1 MIISN
6 RRDAGYTI
14 ISRFEES
21 FRSLIIERLTMSD
34 IEFFNLIPQGIILKA
49 NERGNCFDWDDHNE
63 FMDNIDFPDLA
74 EISLYKQNEKLILN
88 DKIDRD
94 RFKECMRILYE
105 LRCKIAHIK
114 GFFTSIDLD
123 GLIEL
128 SSEVSKI
135 FVDDNFKLLIDKINK
150 NPDEVIIKIPPDFI
164 EDFYETNGITHNLP
178 TPDYEYEGGF
188 VGREE
193 DKKKIKQYL
202 KSEKFS
208 VITITG
214 AGGVGKTSIAL
225 KVIHEITQQ
234 SGAWFD
240 SILWLSAK
248 ENKLS
253 PLGIEDIEPTLKS
266 YEELLDTFIGL
277 FGFTS
282 EIKENTI
289 EEKEELTE
297 LIIELSNQ
305 ILVVIDN
312 LETITDDRII
322 NFIIDAPTK
331 IKFLVTS
338 RKGIGQVE
346 RRYELKELKAAEAV
360 YLFRQLA
367 RDKQLESLI
376 KLKNEVI
383 QKYVAKVSYYPLA
396 IKWVIGQVARGKD
409 INNVIDSIH
418 NDESDISKFCFE
430 QIFGMISEKC
440 KRILYSVSLMESA
453 PTRSILQHVS
463 ELDEK
468 EFEDAIEELIL
479 VSLIIPEQFQDESK
493 EIGTKYNLL
502 PLTKGYTRLQLN
514 KNLDL
519 RECLNNRI
527 IEIES
532 TVAESLRAQ
541 KEYKHSLY
549 NFGAKTDEEKIATII
564 AQNAFQK
571 YQSGSYIDAVE
582 EYKRAVKTAPKFA
595 PVYRNWG
602 VMESYENHIS
612 EATKLM
618 EKASELD
625 SNDPQIYLLWG
636 NIYRKNGKF
645 SEAHSKYEIAFSL
658 APKDPIILNAF
669 GQSKSRLGLFEEAH
683 NLLTQSDT
691 LNSEFQSVKH
701 EVITKTSLAENLINW
716 GDLLTRDKNF
726 GLAEAK
732 YNEAINCCM
741 NALSANARDSKIYT
755 ALTKANL
762 KKGHL
767 FFQIRKDVEALRCY
781 NSIILSNDESFK
793 HSLLKLTALLDLAE
807 YFLRKND
814 VDKGKEYFHL
824 IVKGN
829 KYAQILR
836 QIKYQQ
842 LNERLRKLEVR
853 FAEKDNSDG
862 VIIKTSPTFGY
873 VIVEDYLSKE
883 TFIGGA
889 NDFIPRLASIDTS
902 LTGLEVSFKQHIFE
916 KNGRIKKAANYI
928 KITGANKRYSQ

>member
-14 ISRFEES
+14 ISRFEEA
-21 FRSLIIERLTMSD
+21 FRLFLINKLTCID

-63 FMDNIDFPDLA
+63 FMDNIDFPDLM
-74 EISLYKQNEKLILN
+74 EISLYKGN
-88 DKIDRD
+88 DKVILTDKLSKD

-114 GFFTSIDLD
+114 GFFTSVDLD
-123 GLIEL
+123 NLINL
-128 SSEVSKI
+128 STEVSKI
-135 FVDDNFKLLIDKINK
+135 FEDNNFNKLLEEILK
-150 NPDEVIIKIPPDFI
+150 NPEKVIIKIPTDFI
-164 EDFYETNGITHNLP
+164 EDFYESNGITHNLP

-266 YEELLDTFIGL
+266 YEELLDTFISL
-277 FGFTS
+277 FGFSS
-282 EIKENTI
+282 ELKDNSI
-289 EEKEELTE
+289 EEKESLTE

-305 ILVVIDN
+305 ILVVVDN

-331 IKFLVTS
+331 VKFLITS

-346 RRYELKELKAAEAV
+346 RRYELKELKSAEAI

-367 RDKQLESLI
+367 RDKQLDYLN
-376 KLKNEVI
+376 KLNNDVI
-383 QKYVAKVSYYPLA
+383 QKYVSKVSFYPLA
-396 IKWVIGQVARGKD
+396 IKWVIGQVARGRD
-409 INNVIDSIH
+409 INTVIDSVH

-430 QIFGMISEKC
+430 QIYGMLSDNC
-440 KRILYSVSLMESA
+440 KKILFTISLMETP
-453 PTRSILQHVS
+453 PTRSILQHVT

-468 EFEDAIEELIL
+468 EFDDSIEELIL

-502 PLTKGYTRLQLN
+502 PLTKGYTRIQLN
-514 KNLDL
+514 KSIDL
-519 RECLNNRI
+519 RERLNNRI

-549 NFGAKTDEEKIATII
+549 NFGAKSDEEKIATII

-571 YQSGSYIDAVE
+571 YQSGSYLDAVE
-582 EYKRAVKTAPKFA
+582 EYKRAIKTAPKFA
-595 PVYRNWG
+595 PLYRNWG
-602 VMESYENHIS
+602 VMESYENHIT

-618 EKASELD
+618 EKAAELD
-625 SNDPQIYLLWG
+625 AQDPQIYLLWG

-645 SEAHSKYEIAFSL
+645 SEAHSKYQIAYDL

-669 GQSKSRLGLFEEAH
+669 GQSKSRLGLFEDAH
-683 NLLTQSDT
+683 RLLTESDS
-691 LNSEFQSVKH
+691 LNNEFQSVKH
-701 EVITKTSLAENLINW
+701 EIITKTSLAENLINW

-726 GLAEAK
+726 GHAEEK

-741 NALSANARDSKIYT
+741 KAFSANAKDPKIYT

-762 KKGHL
+762 KKAHL
-767 FFQIRKDVEALRCY
+767 MFQMKKDLEGIKCL
-781 NSIILSNDESFK
+781 NNIILSNDDSFK
-793 HSLLKLTALLDLAE
+793 HSLLKLTALIDLAE
-807 YFLRKND
+807 FYLRNED
-814 VDKGKEYFHL
+814 INKGKYYFQQ
-824 IVKGN
+824 IQKGN
-829 KYAQILR
+829 RYANIIR
-836 QIKYQQ
+836 QLKYQQ
-842 LNERLRKLEVR
+842 LSDRLRRLEER
-853 FAEKDNSDG
+853 FTEKDNSEG
-862 VIIKTSPTFGY
+862 VIIKTSVVFGY
-873 VIVEDYLSKE
+873 VIIEDYKTRE

-889 NDFIPRLASIDTS
+889 KDFIPRLGSIDPS
-902 LTGLEVSFKQHIFE
+902 LKGLEVTYKQNVFE
-916 KNGRIKKAANYI
+916 KNNKTKKVANFI
-928 KITGANKRYSQ
+928 KITGANSVYVQ

>member
-14 ISRFEES
+14 ISRFEEA
-21 FRSLIIERLTMSD
+21 FRSLLIEYLTLQD
-34 IEFFNLIPQGIILKA
+34 EEFFNLIPQGIILKA
-49 NERGNCFDWDDHNE
+49 NERGNCVEWEDLSE
-63 FMDNIDFPDLA
+63 FMDNIDFPDLT
-74 EISLYKQNEKLILN
+74 EITLFKQNAKIVLKEKLT
-88 DKIDRD
+88 KEH
-94 RFKECMRILYE
+94 FKECMKVLYD

-123 GLIEL
+123 ALIEL
-128 SSEVSKI
+128 TSKLSVL
-135 FVDDNFKLLIDKINK
+135 FQNEDFKKLIDKINR
-150 NPDEVIIKIPPDFI
+150 NPHEVIITIPPDFV
-164 EDFYETNGITHNLP
+164 EDFYESNGITHNLP

-188 VGREE
+188 VGRDD

-208 VITITG
+208 VVTITG

-225 KVIHEITQQ
+225 KVINEISQN
-234 SGAWFD
+234 GAWFD

-266 YEELLDTFIGL
+266 YEELLDTFISL
-277 FGFTS
+277 FDFTS
-282 EIKENTI
+282 EITENTV
-289 EEKEELTE
+289 EEKESLTE
-297 LIIELSNQ
+297 LIIDCSNQ

-322 NFIIDAPTK
+322 NFIIDAPAK
-331 IKFLVTS
+331 VKFLVTS

-346 RRYELKELKAAEAV
+346 RRYELKQLKSTEAV

-376 KLKNEVI
+376 KLENEVI
-383 QKYVAKVSYYPLA
+383 KKYVAKVSYYPLA

-409 INNVIDSIH
+409 INAVIDTIH

-430 QIFGMISEKC
+430 QIFDSISDKC
-440 KRILYSVSLMESA
+440 KRVLYTVSLMESA
-453 PTRSILQHVS
+453 PTRSILQHIS

-514 KNLDL
+514 KNIDL
-519 RECLNNRI
+519 RECLKSRI

-532 TVAESLRAQ
+532 TVSESLRAQ

-549 NFGAKTDEEKIATII
+549 NFGAKSDEEKIATII

-571 YQSGSYIDAVE
+571 YQSGTYDEAVE

-602 VMESYENHIS
+602 VMESYENHVT
-612 EATKLM
+612 EATSLM
-618 EKASELD
+618 ERASELD
-625 SNDPQIYLLWG
+625 PKDPQIFLLWG

-645 SEAHSKYEIAFSL
+645 TDAHSKYETAFNL
-658 APKDPIILNAF
+658 APKDPIVLNAF
-669 GQSKSRLGLFEEAH
+669 GQAKSRLGLFEEADK
-683 NLLTQSDT
+683 LLQESNR
-691 LNSEFQSVKH
+691 LSSEFNSIKH
-701 EVITKTSLAENLINW
+701 TIITKTSLAENLINW

-726 GLAEAK
+726 GLAKVK
-732 YNEAINCCM
+732 YNDAINYCM
-741 NALSANARDSKIYT
+741 DAINDNARDSKIYT
-755 ALTKANL
+755 ALTKAHL
-762 KKGHL
+762 KKAHL
-767 FFQIRKDVEALRCY
+767 LLQMRKDTEALQCY
-781 NSIILSNDESFK
+781 YNIVNSNDETFK
-793 HSLLKLTALLDLAE
+793 HSLIKLTALIDLSE
-807 YFLRKND
+807 YHYK
-814 VDKGKEYFHL
+814 
-824 IVKGN
+824 KGN
-829 KYAQILR
+829 VKQGDIYFNQISSGSKYSPILR

-842 LNERLRKLEVR
+842 LNDRYRHLKLNMVSEN
-853 FAEKDNSDG
+853 NSLG
-862 VIIKTSPTFGY
+862 VIKRASPEHGY
-873 VIVEDYLSKE
+873 VIIEDKE
-883 TFIGGA
+883 TNDTYIGGA
-889 NDFIPRLASIDTS
+889 NDFLPRLSSIDT
-902 LTGLEVSFKQHIFE
+902 TFVGLSVNYQQKVYE
-916 KNGRIKKAANYI
+916 KDGKTKRQAQYI
-928 KITGANKRYSQ
+928 KITGANNV